1 MFCNL
6 VTTHR
11 YCVDLEFFSIS
22 IIFSITFCQQIS
34 SVFECL
40 TKNKKLILTIL
51 VIWNKEFRYN
61 QGGFLSITQ
70 IIDHVLCEFQ
80 LSIINCLFIN
90 IFIILG
96 GQVLKRLLEINN
108 FIIKIST
115 NLSSSIT
122 LFP

>member
-61 QGGFLSITQ
+61 QGGFLSITK